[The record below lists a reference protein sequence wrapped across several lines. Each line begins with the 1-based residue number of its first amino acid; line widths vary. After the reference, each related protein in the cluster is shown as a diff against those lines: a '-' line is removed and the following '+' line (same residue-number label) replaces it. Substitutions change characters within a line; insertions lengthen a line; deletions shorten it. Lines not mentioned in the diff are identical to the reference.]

1 MNAIEIRLVKIE
13 KQKEEVT
20 KEIEEQLV
28 KQSAFLSS
36 ILDSYI
42 HSPEFEKKFCTW
54 AGCLAPMNK
63 NTWEETKI
71 SIMEVIECRFK
82 ELLIEWER
90 ENEICAD
97 MHRDLVN
104 EFLTRLVQT
113 SYVDNKIIFIKAL
126 HKNITWL

>member
-1 MNAIEIRLVKIE
+1 MNAQMNAIEIRLVKIE

-20 KEIEEQLV
+20 KEIEEQLA

-54 AGCLAPMNK
+54 TGCLAPMNK

-71 SIMEVIECRFK
+71 SIMEVIEYRFK
-82 ELLIEWER
+82 ELLIEWEK
-90 ENEICAD
+90 ENKFCAE
-97 MHRDLVN
+97 MHKELVE
-104 EFLTRLVQT
+104 EFLTRL
-113 SYVDNKIIFIKAL
+113 DEL
-126 HKNITWL
+126 CR